1 MKMWKQG
8 GIFLLIWIGFDAIL
22 LPFIGWI
29 AGLVGIV
36 LGLLIVMRLG
46 KKYPNVQKKIDRRET
61 KEANDNI
68 KEIKRQYIIEHG
80 KKAWRKQGKKNL
92 KRAYREEYNWLKKND
107 KIQEKERKE
116 REKERMKQV
125 KENRK
130 AW

>member
-68 KEIKRQYIIEHG
+68 KEIKRQ
-80 KKAWRKQGKKNL
+80 
-92 KRAYREEYNWLKKND
+92 
-107 KIQEKERKE
+107 
-116 REKERMKQV
+116 
-125 KENRK
+125 
-130 AW
+130 